1 MSFFLVILI
10 TSLATYLLR
19 FVPLAL
25 LRKPLSE
32 PHVVAFIE
40 YLPYSLLAAMV
51 VPGILS
57 STGTQLS
64 AICGTAVALGAA
76 IAGFSLPIVVALASA
91 AALVI
96 G

>member
-1 MSFFLVILI
+1 MNVFLVILI
-10 TSLATYLLR
+10 TSVATYLLR

-25 LRKPLSE
+25 LRKPLRE

-51 VPGILS
+51 APGIIS

-64 AICGTAVALGAA
+64 AICGTVVALAA
-76 IAGFSLPIVVALASA
+76 AVAGFSLPVVVALASA
-91 AALVI
+91 AALI
-96 G
+96 L